1 MTHDLKPRTKQH
13 AIFWAWEDVIDGWDV
28 VFHSMMQT
36 NNKSYRVKVLGLDEQ
51 GNLRV
56 NNVSCTRHTSL
67 STSFASLPLF
77 VAIGSTII
85 G

>member
-51 GNLRV
+51 GKWVVPFL
-56 NNVSCTRHTSL
+56 
-67 STSFASLPLF
+67 
-77 VAIGSTII
+77 II
-85 G
+85 VELGWYIC